1 METKLNF
8 SLMYHLLDEETNL
21 LKKNEYVYKSTVRDV
36 YGLTPSMIDELGPPD
51 KLVRNRHNSNAP
63 CASLYLVKRVEEW
76 VARNQERVERAKVKR
91 AKIPRW
97 NGSRWNLGR
106 IV

>member
-1 METKLNF
+1 METKLTF
-8 SLMYHLLDEETNL
+8 FLMYHLLDEEPNL
-21 LKKNEYVYKSTVRDV
+21 MKKDYVYKSTVRDV

-51 KLVRNRHNSNAP
+51 KFVPNRHNSNAP
-63 CASLYLVKRVEEW
+63 CASLYLKKRVEEW
-76 VARNQERVERAKVKR
+76 VATNQERVERVKVKR
-91 AKIPRW
+91 AEVPAW